1 MTRRDPETGLVPAC
15 INGDAKTRFRT
26 VRRYT
31 GLKATRWIC
40 TLGPVV
46 KVTPSI
52 RYGMLRSGGNPAT
65 IYTTALWS
73 SRFRIRKSTSP
84 MPTGKTLRV
93 PIRHGFA
100 AMFPDTGM
108 TAFGEPNSNRK
119 PWAPKP
125 SYSPKVLSTL
135 GPAGYR
141 VPEIIPLNFTQED
154 VESYTSEGVWLYI
167 DSQRSKRAWYPYAGS
182 RFSKMDASGKQIGIL
197 GYTEGAS
204 GLYTLSYAATVWSA
218 SLDFVQ
224 ETSVGTSC
232 NSDDLTITGYNS
244 TGYRPE
250 FIYEGPYARSFALA
264 VRCVREDANGIV
276 Q

>member
-1 MTRRDPETGLVPAC
+1 MG
-15 INGDAKTRFRT
+15 AKT
-26 VRRYT
+26 V
-31 GLKATRWIC
+31 L
-40 TLGPVV
+40 L
-46 KVTPSI
+46 S
-52 RYGMLRSGGNPAT
+52 
-65 IYTTALWS
+65 
-73 SRFRIRKSTSP
+73 KS
-84 MPTGKTLRV
+84 
-93 PIRHGFA
+93 
-100 AMFPDTGM
+100 
-108 TAFGEPNSNRK
+108 AFDPC
-119 PWAPKP
+119 
-125 SYSPKVLSTL
+125 
-135 GPAGYR
+135 PAGYR